1 MKAAMIRQGMNNMT
15 AGVEPEEGRPEGTG
29 EDWLGRR
36 RSEKRKLWEKLNP
49 RHRKQ
54 VRLLAEALALEQ
66 TRARLPEE
74 FQRRVGT
81 VLEEI
86 ERLARRAAKLLA
98 EVARG
103 TPRRG

>member
-1 MKAAMIRQGMNNMT
+1 MIPAKNQNDGTAIEPAA
-15 AGVEPEEGRPEGTG
+15 GRPEGTG
-29 EDWLGRR
+29 EDWLGRG
-36 RSEKRKLWEKLNP
+36 RSEKRKLWERLNP

-74 FQRRVGT
+74 FQARVGG
-81 VLEEI
+81 LIEEMQ
-86 ERLARRAAKLLA
+86 RLAARAARLLA
-98 EVARG
+98 EVARR

>member
-1 MKAAMIRQGMNNMT
+1 MIRPEAQH
-15 AGVEPEEGRPEGTG
+15 AQVRVEPEEGRPEETA
-29 EDWLGRR
+29 ENWLQRG

-74 FQRRVGT
+74 TQGRLGAL
-81 VLEEI
+81 LEEI
-86 ERLARRAAKLLA
+86 ERLAARAARLLA
-98 EVARG
+98 EVARR
-103 TPRRG
+103 TPPRG

>member
-1 MKAAMIRQGMNNMT
+1 MNNAET
-15 AGVEPEEGRPEGTG
+15 GVEPEEGKPERTG

-54 VRLLAEALALEQ
+54 VRLLAGVLALEQ

-74 FQRRVGT
+74 IQA
-81 VLEEI
+81 
-86 ERLARRAAKLLA
+86 RLAMLFGELERFAARAAKLLA
-98 EVARG
+98 EVARR
-103 TPRRG
+103 TPPRG

>member
-1 MKAAMIRQGMNNMT
+1 MAKNEPH
-15 AGVEPEEGRPEGTG
+15 VEPEEGRPEGTG

-74 FQRRVGT
+74 FQGRLGT
-81 VLEEI
+81 VLGEI
-86 ERLARRAAKLLA
+86 ERLARRAAKLLT